1 MQINRNMIT
10 FNKILKNNIDDK
22 IFSYLL
28 NNVKTW
34 KDFKTDVRKMI
45 FSLEKDL
52 KAFNTFYVYFQNS
65 YHLTL

>member
-1 MQINRNMIT
+1 MIT

-34 KDFKTDVRKMI
+34 KDFKIDVRKILSKKVITM
-45 FSLEKDL
+45 K
-52 KAFNTFYVYFQNS
+52 Q
-65 YHLTL
+65 